1 MAMDTKVVARIWQ
14 ILQPYG
20 SRGLTPAQ
28 VYDALKNLRGRT
40 TQPAVSRYLSKHA
53 HKRRNASGKP
63 ILGTR
68 KGHLF
73 TKPVHAVSETQVA
86 KESMW
91 VRKTAEKYED

>member
-1 MAMDTKVVARIWQ
+1 MAMDPKVVTRVWQ
-14 ILQPYG
+14 ILQPHG

-28 VYDALKNLRGRT
+28 VYDALGNIRGRT

-53 HKRRNASGKP
+53 HKRLNASEKP

-73 TKPVHAVSETQVA
+73 TKKPGLVSKTQV
-86 KESMW
+86 EGDSTWIRM
-91 VRKTAEKYED
+91 TEPD

>member
-1 MAMDTKVVARIWQ
+1 MAMDPKVVARIWQ

-28 VYDALKNLRGRT
+28 VYDALHNLRGRT
-40 TQPAVSRYLSKHA
+40 AQPEVSRYLNKHA
-53 HKRRNASGKP
+53 HKRLNASGKP

-73 TKPVHAVSETQVA
+73 TKPASPVSEAQVA
-86 KESMW
+86 RESTW
-91 VRKTAEKYED
+91 IEKVAEKYEG